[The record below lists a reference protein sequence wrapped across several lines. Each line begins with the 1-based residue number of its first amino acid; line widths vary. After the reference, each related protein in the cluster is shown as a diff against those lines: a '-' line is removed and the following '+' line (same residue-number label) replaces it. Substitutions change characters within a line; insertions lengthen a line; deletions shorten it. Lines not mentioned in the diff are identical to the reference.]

1 MAFSQ
6 SFIEVDGCKVN
17 LRRGGSGRP
26 LLVRGIGAEY
36 HTFGVNPTFSPPSIQ
51 IDTAPARHDNVVEIF
66 NNEGAMATV
75 NFSVPDEVKEQFNRV
90 FARENKSSVVARLM
104 MQAVEERRAQR
115 ERVRAVNALL
125 KLRRTRKPLTLKQFN
140 EARRAGRP

>member
-1 MAFSQ
+1 
-6 SFIEVDGCKVN
+6 
-17 LRRGGSGRP
+17 
-26 LLVRGIGAEY
+26 
-36 HTFGVNPTFSPPSIQ
+36 
-51 IDTAPARHDNVVEIF
+51 
-66 NNEGAMATV
+66 MATV

-104 MQAVEERRAQR
+104 MEAVEERRAQR

-125 KLRRTRKPLTLKQFN
+125 KLRRTRKPFTIKQFN